1 MSRIGD
7 VVRLN
12 GDEYDRLMDEKEIL
26 RQECERAWREV
37 EFISNER
44 TEHLSWRTR
53 LADKLAEVEKSRD
66 DLLAEVSVLR
76 KVVTAV
82 KALHDNA
89 EEWEC
94 DGLGLWAQHGFW
106 EDVFDA
112 IEELESKNG

>member
-1 MSRIGD
+1 MND
-7 VVRLN
+7 V
-12 GDEYDRLMDEKEIL
+12 M
-26 RQECERAWREV
+26 ERAESWIKAANAAGILFTDKDGYLTVILDLIYEV
-37 EFISNER
+37 Q
-44 TEHLSWRTR
+44 
-53 LADKLAEVEKSRD
+53 A
-66 DLLAEVSVLR
+66 LR

-112 IEELESKNG
+112 LEELEDKNG